1 MSDDA
6 NKDFM
11 SNREEEIAKLIR
23 TRSKFFSNIEVMTCA
38 SGDIN
43 KKIAEAL
50 AQLGLFVVVE
60 IKPRGKLP
68 VVDDGQPWPIFITIT
83 ETPTTNRGTGK
94 FATGK
99 TVRMALGEMAV
110 LVDEV
115 LGIGEATVEDVADPS
130 REIVRI
136 SGQVRVMIEKKKQ
149 ET

>member
-6 NKDFM
+6 NTDFM

-23 TRSKFFSNIEVMTCA
+23 TRSQFFSNVTVITCSA
-38 SGDIN
+38 GETN

-60 IKPRGKLP
+60 IKARGKLP
-68 VVDDGQPWPIFITIT
+68 VVDDGQPWPVFITIT
-83 ETPTTNRGTGK
+83 ETPVTNRGSGK

-99 TVRMALGEMAV
+99 TIRSAIEEMAR

-115 LGIGEATVEDVADPS
+115 LGIGEATIEDVADPS

-136 SGQVRVMIEKKKQ
+136 SGQVRVQISKKQ
-149 ET
+149 